1 VGFETARD
9 KYVAATKSL
18 VTACE
23 DVENGALSGDFDALA
38 GSTDQEKTFA
48 VGSAESAFSSSGWR
62 DHLDGLL
69 LKAETLS
76 AFERDVPEAARRK
89 RWATH
94 SENNHGSHTTDD
106 PDRDA
111 PVWQLT
117 HDNLSEAL
125 TMDLERTLD
134 FLKDLSFLRD
144 VDVDG
149 ARAAS
154 SCEFDDDTNAKASSS
169 LTKKI
174 KTPTTSHEPGARAG
188 SFLKDATKSHDAWR
202 SIMADADDALRR
214 ASLLRAKIA
223 AAVDLIEATEKIDP
237 SGIRVAIEKAKH
249 AGAPSLTVQAAEGK
263 LSDLEN
269 EIAAFIRHRRAGE
282 SLLPPP
288 KKSWQSAGR
297 HIWYDEQKELGRGS
311 LGTTVYAGVYDE
323 TAGSSSVVRRP
334 AAIKRIPL
342 PPGERG
348 VNTRALVERELAL
361 HRHLNQNSNRV
372 TFLLG
377 QHLEAGDA
385 VFTAMVRAFPNHH
398 IPPLRSPIRD

>member
-1 VGFETARD
+1 
-9 KYVAATKSL
+9 
-18 VTACE
+18 
-23 DVENGALSGDFDALA
+23 
-38 GSTDQEKTFA
+38 
-48 VGSAESAFSSSGWR
+48 
-62 DHLDGLL
+62 
-69 LKAETLS
+69 
-76 AFERDVPEAARRK
+76 
-89 RWATH
+89 
-94 SENNHGSHTTDD
+94 
-106 PDRDA
+106 
-111 PVWQLT
+111 
-117 HDNLSEAL
+117 
-125 TMDLERTLD
+125 
-134 FLKDLSFLRD
+134 
-144 VDVDG
+144 
-149 ARAAS
+149 
-154 SCEFDDDTNAKASSS
+154 
-169 LTKKI
+169 
-174 KTPTTSHEPGARAG
+174 
-188 SFLKDATKSHDAWR
+188 
-202 SIMADADDALRR
+202 
-214 ASLLRAKIA
+214 
-223 AAVDLIEATEKIDP
+223 
-237 SGIRVAIEKAKH
+237 
-249 AGAPSLTVQAAEGK
+249 VQAAEGK

-334 AAIKRIPL
+334 GKYFPITTFRLPDCPYEADTFLLIVTAAIKRIPL

-398 IPPLRSPIRD
+398 IPPLRLSIRD

>member
-1 VGFETARD
+1 MGFETARD

-134 FLKDLSFLRD
+134 FLKGTYSLSQIQAHCFISQLVTVVYTSRY
-144 VDVDG
+144 
-149 ARAAS
+149 
-154 SCEFDDDTNAKASSS
+154 TS
-169 LTKKI
+169 LTLFFSKKRPFFP
-174 KTPTTSHEPGARAG
+174 KGRG
-188 SFLKDATKSHDAWR
+188 R
-202 SIMADADDALRR
+202 GRR
-214 ASLLRAKIA
+214 AR
-223 AAVDLIEATEKIDP
+223 
-237 SGIRVAIEKAKH
+237 RV
-249 AGAPSLTVQAAEGK
+249 
-263 LSDLEN
+263 
-269 EIAAFIRHRRAGE
+269 
-282 SLLPPP
+282 
-288 KKSWQSAGR
+288 
-297 HIWYDEQKELGRGS
+297 
-311 LGTTVYAGVYDE
+311 
-323 TAGSSSVVRRP
+323 VVR
-334 AAIKRIPL
+334 
-342 PPGERG
+342 
-348 VNTRALVERELAL
+348 V
-361 HRHLNQNSNRV
+361 
-372 TFLLG
+372 
-377 QHLEAGDA
+377 
-385 VFTAMVRAFPNHH
+385 
-398 IPPLRSPIRD
+398 